1 MKRNFS
7 TYCCIRL
14 PLNIYEPETSL
25 FFRLGFSLRES
36 VSAYIVLLHLTIYTL
51 LFLSSFPR
59 LPKAKGSV
67 NFFFPILVTVIYIS
81 SPFHC
86 FSPWI
91 CQACSNLR
99 FTLKVTESPLTWQR
113 LCMSRTAVLG
123 GDPLA
128 WAGAFNLGDASR
140 LGGISLLLQ
149 SLYSFRSSWIY
160 LWQVNLPVQCS
171 RWFPMGMKS
180 QTQQGVISLSIQHP
194 GG

>member
-1 MKRNFS
+1 MNLKPVYFS
-7 TYCCIRL
+7 GLGFLWGKVFQLTLFCYTW
-14 PLNIYEPETSL
+14 PSTL
-25 FFRLGFSLRES
+25 FF
-36 VSAYIVLLHLTIYTL
+36 
-51 LFLSSFPR
+51 SFPPFPDC
-59 LPKAKGSV
+59 PKKKV
-67 NFFFPILVTVIYIS
+67 LWTFFFPILVTVIYIS

-149 SLYSFRSSWIY
+149 SFYSFRASWIY

-180 QTQQGVISLSIQHP
+180 QTQ
-194 GG
+194 